1 LSTSASDADIQGL
14 TEIKRQKASTTLVV
28 YALLL
33 ACCVVWAGASQGK
46 KIRVA
51 MMPKLKGISYFNAC
65 EKGAR
70 EAEKE
75 LSGVQLIY
83 DGPLQGRVDDQI
95 RMIDNWITQKV
106 DVITFAANDPDAIAP
121 TLKKARDKGIHVIG
135 YDADANA
142 KKSGREFFVNQATF
156 EAIGFALVDEMARQ
170 VGANA
175 KVALISSD
183 LTAPNQREWTKW
195 MKKRMQDKYPKMQ
208 LVAEKYPGE
217 NRVKAMQQTQEVLNA
232 FADVKGVWGISS
244 VAFPGAA
251 DAVKR
256 MNLKGKVAVVGL
268 STPKDMKSFVKEGVV
283 KTVILWNPVDLG
295 YLTVHVARAVAD
307 GTLKPG
313 AKSFKAGRLGVVKI
327 VGDQILLGPP
337 MKFDKSNIDKHDF

>member
-1 LSTSASDADIQGL
+1 MKHGSALCGI
-14 TEIKRQKASTTLVV
+14 V
-28 YALLL
+28 LLGM
-33 ACCVVWAGASQGK
+33 CCVVWAAVPKGK
-46 KIRVA
+46 TIRVA

-70 EAEKE
+70 AAAEE
-75 LSGVQLIY
+75 LGSVRLIY
-83 DGPLQGRVDDQI
+83 DGPLKAQVDDQI

-106 DVITFAANDPDAIAP
+106 DVITFAANDPNAIAN

-135 YDADANA
+135 YDADADA

-156 EAIGFALVDEMARQ
+156 ESIGYALVDEMARQ
-170 VGANA
+170 VGPSA

-195 MKKRMQDKYPKMQ
+195 MKERLKEKYPQ
-208 LVAEKYPGE
+208 IQIVAEKYPGE
-217 NRVKAMQQTQEVLNA
+217 DRVKAMQQTQEVLNA
-232 FADVKGVWGISS
+232 FPDVKGVWGSSS

-268 STPKDMKSFVKEGVV
+268 STPKDMRPFVKEGVV
-283 KTVILWNPVDLG
+283 KTVILWSPVDLG
-295 YLTVHVARAVAD
+295 YLTVYAARAVVD

-313 AKSFKAGRLGVVKI
+313 MKSFKAGRLGTVKI

-337 MKFDKSNIDKHDF
+337 MKFDRNNIDKYDF